1 MHEVGSDVL
10 VFLSDNIK
18 SIFPKEYEN
27 MAQKDD
33 QEK

>member
-10 VFLSDNIK
+10 VFSGDNIK

-27 MAQKDD
+27 IAQKND
-33 QEK
+33 